1 MPEYA
6 TTLGHMYIWLF
17 LCVNFD
23 TLFFRS
29 FLNALLLL
37 EREFQRYLAKQL
49 ENLQEKYFFSLV

>member
-1 MPEYA
+1 
-6 TTLGHMYIWLF
+6 MYIWLF
-17 LCVNFD
+17 LCVNFE